1 MLRRTALKFVTLIA
15 LTGVGSAILIN
26 TAHAG
31 ENFTNYKPGAIK
43 NALAA
48 GQTVFVDYAATWCTT
63 CKAQE
68 RQINALVKENP
79 EYKKKMKFIRVD
91 WDDYGTEA
99 VTTDRGIP
107 RRSTLL
113 VLKGD
118 KELGR
123 IVAGTSKSAIKA
135 LLDLGV

>member
-1 MLRRTALKFVTLIA
+1 MLRRTAIKSVTAIA
-15 LTGVGSAILIN
+15 FSVSIAAFSTSAF
-26 TAHAG
+26 AG
-31 ENFTNYKPGAIK
+31 DAFTNYTPGAIK
-43 NALAA
+43 KALAA
-48 GQTVFVDYAATWCTT
+48 GETVFVDYAATWCTT

-68 RQINALVKENP
+68 RKINALVKENP
-79 EYKKKMKFIRVD
+79 DYKKKMKFIRVD
-91 WDDYGTEA
+91 WDDYGQKA
-99 VTTDRGIP
+99 VTTDRNIP

-113 VLKGD
+113 VLKGN